1 MSDAVSVPVELF
13 LDYNCPFCYVASER
27 LDRIARRYPLAI
39 HYRFIETQPGNP
51 AMGSLVEAADA
62 SADGETTQ
70 GALRALIEHDQ
81 LPLAEE
87 RRVTNSR
94 YALLLAHT
102 VMTHRPAAFPDFHR
116 ALFRR
121 HFADGAPIGDPEI
134 LRCLAA
140 EQGLT
145 DLLETAWSTRDALQ
159 GLLHDV
165 ESAQQRGLT
174 SVPTLIVG
182 DRAFEGAV
190 SVVTLE
196 TALAK
201 QARNPD
207 PDPQQPG

>member
-1 MSDAVSVPVELF
+1 MTDAVSVPVELF

-27 LDRIARRYPLAI
+27 LDRISRQYPLAI

-51 AMGSLVEAADA
+51 RLGSLVDAGDA
-62 SADGETTQ
+62 SAAGETTQ
-70 GALRALIEHDQ
+70 GALRALIDYDQ
-81 LPLAEE
+81 LPLADE

-94 YALLLAHT
+94 QALLLAHT
-102 VMTHRPAAFPDFHR
+102 VMTYRPAAFPDFHR

-140 EQGLT
+140 EHALS
-145 DLLETAWSTRDALQ
+145 DLLETAWSTREALH
-159 GLLHDV
+159 GLLNDV

-174 SVPTLIVG
+174 SVPTLVVG
-182 DRAFEGAV
+182 ERAFEGAV

-201 QARNPD
+201 QSR
-207 PDPQQPG
+207 QGEPGETP